1 MSESLE
7 RMELKISIFLRYG
20 VLLAG
25 ALMAI
30 GWLGGVSFSGN
41 PFEAFQVYGHD
52 RFQVQLARIIENRE
66 YFAIISYIGLVTLIS
81 LPILRVALTA
91 VLFFK
96 QREYLLSGIAVFVLI
111 ALAASFQLGLI
122 E

>member
-1 MSESLE
+1 MSQELE
-7 RMELKISIFLRYG
+7 TMELRISIFLRYG
-20 VLLAG
+20 VLFAG

-41 PFEAFQVYGHD
+41 PFDAFHIYGHD
-52 RFQVQLARIIENRE
+52 SFRIQISRIIDSRD
-66 YFAIISYIGLVTLIS
+66 YFAIISYFGLVALIS

-96 QREYLLSGIAVFVLI
+96 QREYLLSGVAVFVLI
-111 ALAASFQLGLI
+111 ALVASFQLGLI